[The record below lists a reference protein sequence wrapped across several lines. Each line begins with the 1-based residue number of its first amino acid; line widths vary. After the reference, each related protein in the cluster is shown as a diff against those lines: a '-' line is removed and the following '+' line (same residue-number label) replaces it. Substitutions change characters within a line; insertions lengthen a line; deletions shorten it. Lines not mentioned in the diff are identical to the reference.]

1 MYEVLLAGHLL
12 CAVLWA
18 GGGVTLH
25 LLGRRSLAEGPEAAV
40 AQAERGGWF
49 GAHVY
54 APLSVLLLLFGILL
68 VGEAG
73 YKHSQLW
80 VAIAYAGWLI
90 AFALGAFVYR
100 GWRSG
105 LRTRSSSTAARA
117 TRPSCRSGA
126 SWRSTRSRSPCC
138 CSSWSTWPSSRAP
151 ERGGRRVTTF
161 AGARS
166 RHPR

>member
-90 AFALGAFVYR
+90 AFALGAFVYPR
-100 GWRSG
+100 VAKRLEDAVEQHGRKSDEAVVQVRRF
-105 LRTRSSSTAARA
+105 LALNTIEITVLLLVVVDMAFK
-117 TRPSCRSGA
+117 PGA
-126 SWRSTRSRSPCC
+126 
-138 CSSWSTWPSSRAP
+138 
-151 ERGGRRVTTF
+151 
-161 AGARS
+161 
-166 RHPR
+166 